1 MDGDFMY
8 YIGICKERGI
18 RVKDEFCLA
27 YAIDRVLT
35 DEAEQKEFIEWFYS
49 GNWIKIKNGDD
60 KFEKRKI

>member
-1 MDGDFMY
+1 MY

-35 DEAEQKEFIEWFYS
+35 DESEQKEFIEWFYS

-60 KFEKRKI
+60 KIEKQTI